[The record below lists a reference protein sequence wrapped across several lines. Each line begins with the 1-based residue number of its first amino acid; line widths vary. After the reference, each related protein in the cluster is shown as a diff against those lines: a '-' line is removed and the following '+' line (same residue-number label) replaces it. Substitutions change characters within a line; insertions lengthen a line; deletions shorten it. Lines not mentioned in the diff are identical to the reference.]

1 MGRTNFYLS
10 NCQMYIPPWLL
21 ALGLLVLVCAMGATI
36 IKSFRKFPEGFDD
49 SKRIESVEAD
59 TGVKEEIIDAPAPVQ
74 QTQSQKHIQDAQEPM
89 PMASAAY
96 VSANSSE
103 GPEFESYLRQIKSRV
118 SSTPTQ
124 ANLDMISGGPEAP
137 ASETLVQGYLPNQER
152 ILPHE
157 TLPQRKPV
165 MTANVHHDIGTG
177 AEAIQN
183 GAAAVRTVRENVRED
198 GLRNQGFQSESAI
211 QYVRA

>member
-1 MGRTNFYLS
+1 
-10 NCQMYIPPWLL
+10 MYIPPWLL
-21 ALGLLVLVCAMGATI
+21 ALGLLVLVCAMGATVV
-36 IKSFRKFPEGFDD
+36 KSFRKFPEGFDD
-49 SKRIESVEAD
+49 MASVEAD
-59 TGVKEEIIDAPAPVQ
+59 TGEKGEIVEVPAPGSAPAVVEPLQ
-74 QTQSQKHIQDAQEPM
+74 HEPM

-103 GPEFESYLRQIKSRV
+103 GPEFESYLQQIKSRV

-198 GLRNQGFQSESAI
+198 GLRKQGFQSESAI

>member
-1 MGRTNFYLS
+1 
-10 NCQMYIPPWLL
+10 
-21 ALGLLVLVCAMGATI
+21 MGATVV
-36 IKSFRKFPEGFDD
+36 KSFRKFPEGFNDLP
-49 SKRIESVEAD
+49 EA
-59 TGVKEEIIDAPAPVQ
+59 GVKEDYLASAQAPAQAPAPASPVQ
-74 QTQSQKHIQDAQEPM
+74 QKQTQDSQEPM

-96 VSANSSE
+96 VSATSPE
-103 GPEFESYLRQIKSRV
+103 GPEFASYLQQIKSRV

-152 ILPHE
+152 ILPHD
-157 TLPQRKPV
+157 TLPERKPV
-165 MTANVHHDIGTG
+165 MTANVPQDAGTG

-183 GAAAVRTVRENVRED
+183 GATAVRTVRENVRED
-198 GLRNQGFQSESAI
+198 GMRAQGFQSESAI

>member
-1 MGRTNFYLS
+1 MGPTNFYLS

-21 ALGLLVLVCAMGATI
+21 ALGLLILVCAMGVTVV
-36 IKSFRKFPEGFDD
+36 KSFRKLPEGFDD
-49 SKRIESVEAD
+49 MASVGEER
-59 TGVKEEIIDAPAPVQ
+59 GVKEEIVEVSASAPAAQ
-74 QTQSQKHIQDAQEPM
+74 EKQTHDAQEPM

-103 GPEFESYLRQIKSRV
+103 GPEFESYLQQIKSRV

-124 ANLDMISGGPEAP
+124 ANLDMISGGAEAP

-152 ILPHE
+152 IHPHD
-157 TLPQRKPV
+157 TLPERKSV
-165 MTANVHHDIGTG
+165 MTANVPHDIGTG

-183 GAAAVRTVRENVRED
+183 GATAVRSVRENVRED
-198 GLRNQGFQSESAI
+198 GMRKQGFQSESAI
-211 QYVRA
+211 QYMRA

>member
-1 MGRTNFYLS
+1 
-10 NCQMYIPPWLL
+10 
-21 ALGLLVLVCAMGATI
+21 MGATI
-36 IKSFRKFPEGFDD
+36 VKSFRKFPEGFSDLP
-49 SKRIESVEAD
+49 E
-59 TGVKEEIIDAPAPVQ
+59 TGVKEDYVSASSAPTTATPVQ
-74 QTQSQKHIQDAQEPM
+74 QEQTQDAQEPM

-157 TLPQRKPV
+157 IPPERKPV
-165 MTANVHHDIGTG
+165 MTANVPHDIGTG

-183 GAAAVRTVRENVRED
+183 GATAVRTVRENVRED
-198 GLRNQGFQSESAI
+198 GLRAQGFQSESAI

>member
-1 MGRTNFYLS
+1 
-10 NCQMYIPPWLL
+10 MYIPPWLL
-21 ALGLLVLVCAMGATI
+21 ALGLLILVCAMGATVV
-36 IKSFRKFPEGFDD
+36 KSFRKFPEGFDD
-49 SKRIESVEAD
+49 LSE
-59 TGVKEEIIDAPAPVQ
+59 TGVKEEIVEVPTPSVVEPLQ
-74 QTQSQKHIQDAQEPM
+74 QEPM

-103 GPEFESYLRQIKSRV
+103 GPEFESYLQQIKSRV

-124 ANLDMISGGPEAP
+124 ANLDMISGGPEPP

-152 ILPHE
+152 ILPHDR
-157 TLPQRKPV
+157 LPERKAV
-165 MTANVHHDIGTG
+165 MTANVPNDIGTG

-183 GAAAVRTVRENVRED
+183 SATAVRTVRENVRED
-198 GLRNQGFQSESAI
+198 GLRKQGFQSESAI

>member
-1 MGRTNFYLS
+1 
-10 NCQMYIPPWLL
+10 MYIPPWLL
-21 ALGLLVLVCAMGATI
+21 ALGLLILVCAMGATI
-36 IKSFRKFPEGFDD
+36 VKSFRKFPEGFDD
-49 SKRIESVEAD
+49 LAE
-59 TGVKEEIIDAPAPVQ
+59 TGVKGDYLEAEASAEAPASAPAPAPSVQ
-74 QTQSQKHIQDAQEPM
+74 EEQEPM

-103 GPEFESYLRQIKSRV
+103 GPEFESYLQQIKSRV

-157 TLPQRKPV
+157 MPPQRKPSI
-165 MTANVHHDIGTG
+165 TANVPQDIGTG

-183 GAAAVRTVRENVRED
+183 GATAVRSVRENVRED
-198 GLRNQGFQSESAI
+198 GLRAQGFQSESAI

>member
-1 MGRTNFYLS
+1 
-10 NCQMYIPPWLL
+10 MYIPPWLL
-21 ALGLLVLVCAMGATI
+21 ALGILILVCAMGATI
-36 IKSFRKFPEGFDD
+36 VKSFRKFPEGFSDLP
-49 SKRIESVEAD
+49 E
-59 TGVKEEIIDAPAPVQ
+59 TGVKENYVSASSAPATATPVQ
-74 QTQSQKHIQDAQEPM
+74 QEQTQDAQEPM

-157 TLPQRKPV
+157 IPPERKPV
-165 MTANVHHDIGTG
+165 MTANVPQDIGTG

-183 GAAAVRTVRENVRED
+183 GATAVRSVRENVRED
-198 GLRNQGFQSESAI
+198 GLRAQGFQSESAI

>member
-1 MGRTNFYLS
+1 
-10 NCQMYIPPWLL
+10 
-21 ALGLLVLVCAMGATI
+21 MGATI
-36 IKSFRKFPEGFDD
+36 VKSFRKFPEGFND
-49 SKRIESVEAD
+49 SKEKDNVGSE
-59 TGVKEEIIDAPAPVQ
+59 TGVKEDYVSAPATATPLQ
-74 QTQSQKHIQDAQEPM
+74 QKQTQDAQEPM

-96 VSANSSE
+96 VSANSPE

-157 TLPQRKPV
+157 MPPERKPV
-165 MTANVHHDIGTG
+165 MTANVPQDIGTG

-183 GAAAVRTVRENVRED
+183 GATAVRTVRENVRED
-198 GLRNQGFQSESAI
+198 GMRAQGFQSESAI

>member
-1 MGRTNFYLS
+1 M
-10 NCQMYIPPWLL
+10 
-21 ALGLLVLVCAMGATI
+21 AT
-36 IKSFRKFPEGFDD
+36 
-49 SKRIESVEAD
+49 
-59 TGVKEEIIDAPAPVQ
+59 
-74 QTQSQKHIQDAQEPM
+74 
-89 PMASAAY
+89 AAY

-103 GPEFESYLRQIKSRV
+103 GPEFESYLQQIKSRV

-157 TLPQRKPV
+157 MPPQRKPV
-165 MTANVHHDIGTG
+165 ITANVPQDIGTG

-183 GAAAVRTVRENVRED
+183 GATAVRSVRENVRED
-198 GLRNQGFQSESAI
+198 GMRAQGFQSESAI

>member
-1 MGRTNFYLS
+1 VGRTNFYLS

-21 ALGLLVLVCAMGATI
+21 ALGLLVLVCAMGATVV
-36 IKSFRKFPEGFDD
+36 KSFRKFPEGFDD
-49 SKRIESVEAD
+49 AKRIESVEAE
-59 TGVKEEIIDAPAPVQ
+59 TGVKENYVEAQAPASAVKEAQ
-74 QTQSQKHIQDAQEPM
+74 AQDAQEPM

-103 GPEFESYLRQIKSRV
+103 GPEFESYLQQIKSRV

-198 GLRNQGFQSESAI
+198 GLRKQGFQSESAI
-211 QYVRA
+211 QYVHS

>member
-1 MGRTNFYLS
+1 
-10 NCQMYIPPWLL
+10 MYIPPWLL
-21 ALGLLVLVCAMGATI
+21 ALGLLILVCAMGATVV
-36 IKSFRKFPEGFDD
+36 KSFRKFPEGFDD
-49 SKRIESVEAD
+49 LSE
-59 TGVKEEIIDAPAPVQ
+59 TGVKEEIVEVPVAPSAPAVVEPL
-74 QTQSQKHIQDAQEPM
+74 QDEPM

-152 ILPHE
+152 IHPHD
-157 TLPQRKPV
+157 TLPERKPV
-165 MTANVHHDIGTG
+165 MMANVPNDIGTG

-183 GAAAVRTVRENVRED
+183 GATAVRTVRENVRED
-198 GLRNQGFQSESAI
+198 GMRNQGFQSESAI

>member
-1 MGRTNFYLS
+1 
-10 NCQMYIPPWLL
+10 MYIPPWLL

-74 QTQSQKHIQDAQEPM
+74 QTQTQDAQEPM

-152 ILPHE
+152 ILPHD
-157 TLPQRKPV
+157 TLPERKPV
-165 MTANVHHDIGTG
+165 MTANVPHDIGTG

-183 GAAAVRTVRENVRED
+183 GATAVRTVRENVRED
-198 GLRNQGFQSESAI
+198 GLRKQGFQSESAI

>member
-1 MGRTNFYLS
+1 
-10 NCQMYIPPWLL
+10 
-21 ALGLLVLVCAMGATI
+21 MGATVV
-36 IKSFRKFPEGFDD
+36 KSFRKFPEGFNDVKD
-49 SKRIESVEAD
+49 KDPLEDES
-59 TGVKEEIIDAPAPVQ
+59 GVKEDYVSASPAPALQ
-74 QTQSQKHIQDAQEPM
+74 EQQEPI

-96 VSANSSE
+96 VSANSPE
-103 GPEFESYLRQIKSRV
+103 GPEFESYLQQLKSRV

-157 TLPQRKPV
+157 TIPERKPV
-165 MTANVHHDIGTG
+165 MTANVPHDIGTG

-183 GAAAVRTVRENVRED
+183 GATAIRSVRENVRED
-198 GLRNQGFQSESAI
+198 GMRAQGFQSESAI
-211 QYVRA
+211 QYMRA

>member
-1 MGRTNFYLS
+1 
-10 NCQMYIPPWLL
+10 
-21 ALGLLVLVCAMGATI
+21 MGATV
-36 IKSFRKFPEGFDD
+36 IKSFRKLPEGFDD
-49 SKRIESVEAD
+49 LSEK
-59 TGVKEEIIDAPAPVQ
+59 GVKEVSDHPVQ
-74 QTQSQKHIQDAQEPM
+74 QTQTQTQNAQEEPI

-103 GPEFESYLRQIKSRV
+103 GPEFESYLQQIKSRV

-157 TLPQRKPV
+157 MPPERKPV
-165 MTANVHHDIGTG
+165 MTANVPQDIGTG

-183 GAAAVRTVRENVRED
+183 GATAVRSVRENVRED
-198 GLRNQGFQSESAI
+198 GLRTQGFQSESAI

>member
-1 MGRTNFYLS
+1 
-10 NCQMYIPPWLL
+10 MYIPPWLL
-21 ALGLLVLVCAMGATI
+21 ALGLLILVCAMGATVV
-36 IKSFRKFPEGFDD
+36 KSFRKFPEGFDD
-49 SKRIESVEAD
+49 VHE
-59 TGVKEEIIDAPAPVQ
+59 TGVKGDYLASAEASAPASAPAPVQ
-74 QTQSQKHIQDAQEPM
+74 DAQEPI
-89 PMASAAY
+89 PMATAAY

-103 GPEFESYLRQIKSRV
+103 GPEFESYLQQIKSRV

-157 TLPQRKPV
+157 MPPQRKPAI
-165 MTANVHHDIGTG
+165 TANVPQDIGTG

-183 GAAAVRTVRENVRED
+183 GATAVRSVRENVRED
-198 GLRNQGFQSESAI
+198 GLRAQGFQSESAI

>member
-1 MGRTNFYLS
+1 
-10 NCQMYIPPWLL
+10 MYIPPWLL
-21 ALGLLVLVCAMGATI
+21 ALGLLILVCAMGATI
-36 IKSFRKFPEGFDD
+36 VKSFRKFPEGFDD
-49 SKRIESVEAD
+49 LAE
-59 TGVKEEIIDAPAPVQ
+59 TGVKGDYLASAEAPAPAPAPASPVQ
-74 QTQSQKHIQDAQEPM
+74 QKQTQDAQEPI
-89 PMASAAY
+89 PMATAAY

-103 GPEFESYLRQIKSRV
+103 GPEFESYLQQIKSRV

-157 TLPQRKPV
+157 MPPQRKPV
-165 MTANVHHDIGTG
+165 ITANVPQDIGTG

-183 GAAAVRTVRENVRED
+183 GATAVRSVRENVRED
-198 GLRNQGFQSESAI
+198 GMRAQGFQSESAI

>member
-1 MGRTNFYLS
+1 
-10 NCQMYIPPWLL
+10 MYIPPWLL
-21 ALGLLVLVCAMGATI
+21 ALGLLILVCAMGATVV
-36 IKSFRKFPEGFDD
+36 KSFRKLPEGFDD
-49 SKRIESVEAD
+49 LSEK
-59 TGVKEEIIDAPAPVQ
+59 GVKEVSADPASAHPVQ
-74 QTQSQKHIQDAQEPM
+74 ETQKQKQTQTAQEEPI

-103 GPEFESYLRQIKSRV
+103 GPEFESYLQQIKSRV

-157 TLPQRKPV
+157 MPPERKPV
-165 MTANVHHDIGTG
+165 MTANVHQDIGTG

-183 GAAAVRTVRENVRED
+183 GATAVRTIRENVRED
-198 GLRNQGFQSESAI
+198 GMRNQGFQSESAI

>member
-1 MGRTNFYLS
+1 
-10 NCQMYIPPWLL
+10 MYIPPWLL
-21 ALGLLVLVCAMGATI
+21 ALGILILVCAMGATI
-36 IKSFRKFPEGFDD
+36 VKSFRRFPEGFND
-49 SKRIESVEAD
+49 SKEKANVGSE
-59 TGVKEEIIDAPAPVQ
+59 TGVKEDYVSASAAPSV
-74 QTQSQKHIQDAQEPM
+74 QDAQEPM
-89 PMASAAY
+89 PIASAAY

-124 ANLDMISGGPEAP
+124 ANLDMISGGPESP

-157 TLPQRKPV
+157 IPPERKPV
-165 MTANVHHDIGTG
+165 MMANVPQDIGTG

-183 GAAAVRTVRENVRED
+183 GATAVRTVRENVRED
-198 GLRNQGFQSESAI
+198 GLRAQGFQSESAI

>member
-1 MGRTNFYLS
+1 
-10 NCQMYIPPWLL
+10 MYIPPWLL
-21 ALGLLVLVCAMGATI
+21 ALGLLVLVCAMGATVV
-36 IKSFRKFPEGFDD
+36 KSFRKFPEGFDD
-49 SKRIESVEAD
+49 LSEK
-59 TGVKEEIIDAPAPVQ
+59 GVKEVSDHPVQ
-74 QTQSQKHIQDAQEPM
+74 QTQTQTQNAQEEPM

-103 GPEFESYLRQIKSRV
+103 GPEFESYLQQIKSRV

-165 MTANVHHDIGTG
+165 MT
-177 AEAIQN
+177 
-183 GAAAVRTVRENVRED
+183 
-198 GLRNQGFQSESAI
+198 
-211 QYVRA
+211 

>member
-10 NCQMYIPPWLL
+10 NSQMYIPPWLL
-21 ALGLLVLVCAMGATI
+21 ALGILVLVCAMGATVV
-36 IKSFRKFPEGFDD
+36 KSFRKFPEGFDD
-49 SKRIESVEAD
+49 MASVGVK
-59 TGVKEEIIDAPAPVQ
+59 TGVKEEIVEVPVAPAVVEPLQ
-74 QTQSQKHIQDAQEPM
+74 EEPM

-96 VSANSSE
+96 VSANSPE

-152 ILPHE
+152 IHPHD
-157 TLPQRKPV
+157 TLPERKPV
-165 MTANVHHDIGTG
+165 MTANVPHDIGTG

-183 GAAAVRTVRENVRED
+183 GATAVRSVRENVRED
-198 GLRNQGFQSESAI
+198 GMRKQGFQSESAI
-211 QYVRA
+211 QYMRA

>member
-1 MGRTNFYLS
+1 
-10 NCQMYIPPWLL
+10 MYIPPWLL
-21 ALGLLVLVCAMGATI
+21 ALGLLILVCAMGATI
-36 IKSFRKFPEGFDD
+36 VKSFRKFPEGFDD
-49 SKRIESVEAD
+49 LAE
-59 TGVKEEIIDAPAPVQ
+59 TGVKGDYLAPAQAPAEAPAPAPASPV
-74 QTQSQKHIQDAQEPM
+74 QDAQEPI
-89 PMASAAY
+89 PMATAAY

-103 GPEFESYLRQIKSRV
+103 GPEFESYLQQIKSRV

-157 TLPQRKPV
+157 MPPQRKPSI
-165 MTANVHHDIGTG
+165 TANVPQDIGTG

-183 GAAAVRTVRENVRED
+183 GATAVRSVRENVRED
-198 GLRNQGFQSESAI
+198 GLRAQGFQSESAI

>member
-1 MGRTNFYLS
+1 
-10 NCQMYIPPWLL
+10 MYIPPWLL
-21 ALGLLVLVCAMGATI
+21 AFGILVLVCAMGATVV
-36 IKSFRKFPEGFDD
+36 KSFRKFPEGFNDVKD
-49 SKRIESVEAD
+49 KGPLEDES
-59 TGVKEEIIDAPAPVQ
+59 GVKEDYAPAPAAQ
-74 QTQSQKHIQDAQEPM
+74 EKQTQDAQEPM

-96 VSANSSE
+96 VSANTPD
-103 GPEFESYLRQIKSRV
+103 GPEFESYLQQIKSRV

-157 TLPQRKPV
+157 TIPERKPV
-165 MTANVHHDIGTG
+165 MTANVPHDIGTG

-183 GAAAVRTVRENVRED
+183 GATAIRSVRENVRED
-198 GLRNQGFQSESAI
+198 GMRAQGFQSESAI
-211 QYVRA
+211 QYMRA

>member
-1 MGRTNFYLS
+1 
-10 NCQMYIPPWLL
+10 
-21 ALGLLVLVCAMGATI
+21 MGATI
-36 IKSFRKFPEGFDD
+36 VKSFRKFPEGFSDLP
-49 SKRIESVEAD
+49 E
-59 TGVKEEIIDAPAPVQ
+59 TGVKEDYVSASSAPAPSAPSV
-74 QTQSQKHIQDAQEPM
+74 QDAQEPM

-157 TLPQRKPV
+157 MPPERKPV
-165 MTANVHHDIGTG
+165 MTANVPQDIGTG

-183 GAAAVRTVRENVRED
+183 GATAIRTVRENVRED
-198 GLRNQGFQSESAI
+198 GLRAQGFQSESAI

>member
-1 MGRTNFYLS
+1 
-10 NCQMYIPPWLL
+10 MYIPPWLL
-21 ALGLLVLVCAMGATI
+21 ALGILILVCAMGATI
-36 IKSFRKFPEGFDD
+36 VKSFRRFPEGFND
-49 SKRIESVEAD
+49 SKEKANVGSE
-59 TGVKEEIIDAPAPVQ
+59 TGVKEDYVSASSAPAAAPAPSV
-74 QTQSQKHIQDAQEPM
+74 QDAQEPM

-103 GPEFESYLRQIKSRV
+103 GPEFESYLQQIKSRV

-157 TLPQRKPV
+157 MPPQRKPSI
-165 MTANVHHDIGTG
+165 TANVPQDIGTG

-183 GAAAVRTVRENVRED
+183 GATAVRSVRENVRED
-198 GLRNQGFQSESAI
+198 GMRAQGFQSESAI

>member
-1 MGRTNFYLS
+1 
-10 NCQMYIPPWLL
+10 MYIPPWLL
-21 ALGLLVLVCAMGATI
+21 ALGLLILVCAMGATV
-36 IKSFRKFPEGFDD
+36 IKSFRKLPEGFDD
-49 SKRIESVEAD
+49 LSEK
-59 TGVKEEIIDAPAPVQ
+59 GVKEVSEHPVQ
-74 QTQSQKHIQDAQEPM
+74 QTQTQTQNAQEEPI

-103 GPEFESYLRQIKSRV
+103 GPEFESYLQQIKSRV

-157 TLPQRKPV
+157 MPPERKPV
-165 MTANVHHDIGTG
+165 MTANVPQDIGTG

-183 GAAAVRTVRENVRED
+183 GATAVRSVRENVRED
-198 GLRNQGFQSESAI
+198 GLRTQGFQSESAI

>member
-1 MGRTNFYLS
+1 
-10 NCQMYIPPWLL
+10 MYIPPWLL
-21 ALGLLVLVCAMGATI
+21 ALGILVLVCAMGATVV
-36 IKSFRKFPEGFDD
+36 KSFRKFPEGFDD
-49 SKRIESVEAD
+49 MASVGVK
-59 TGVKEEIIDAPAPVQ
+59 TGVKEEIVEVPVAPAVVEPLQ
-74 QTQSQKHIQDAQEPM
+74 EEPM

-96 VSANSSE
+96 VSANSPE

-152 ILPHE
+152 IHPHD
-157 TLPQRKPV
+157 TLPERKPV
-165 MTANVHHDIGTG
+165 MTANVPHDIGTG

-183 GAAAVRTVRENVRED
+183 GATAVRSVRENVRED
-198 GLRNQGFQSESAI
+198 GMRKQGFQSESAI
-211 QYVRA
+211 QYMRA

>member
-1 MGRTNFYLS
+1 
-10 NCQMYIPPWLL
+10 
-21 ALGLLVLVCAMGATI
+21 MGATI
-36 IKSFRKFPEGFDD
+36 VKSFRKFPEGFDD
-49 SKRIESVEAD
+49 LSE
-59 TGVKEEIIDAPAPVQ
+59 TGVKEEIVDVPGPAPAPLVEPLQ
-74 QTQSQKHIQDAQEPM
+74 QEPM
-89 PMASAAY
+89 PMANAAY

-103 GPEFESYLRQIKSRV
+103 GPEFESYLQQIKSRV

-152 ILPHE
+152 ILPHD
-157 TLPQRKPV
+157 TLPERKPV
-165 MTANVHHDIGTG
+165 MTANVPNDIGTG

-183 GAAAVRTVRENVRED
+183 GATAVRTVRENVRED
-198 GLRNQGFQSESAI
+198 GLRTQGFQSESAI